1 MDMGLQSSGGKVV
14 FFAWTDDRGL
24 VETVKTFR
32 SLDELFAHCLSSGA
46 HGYVEEVLIN
56 GVDEKGV
63 AREVALTFR
72 SVSQP
77 LPVTAEA

>member
-1 MDMGLQSSGGKVV
+1 MGLHSSGGQVV

-24 VETVKTFR
+24 VETVKDFQ
-32 SLDELFAHCLSSGA
+32 SLDELFAQCLSSGA
-46 HGYVEEVLIN
+46 QGYVEEVRIT

-63 AREVALTFR
+63 AREVSLTFR

-77 LPVTAEA
+77 LATSVQS

>member
-1 MDMGLQSSGGKVV
+1 MGRHSSGGKVV

-24 VETVKTFR
+24 VETVKPFR
-32 SLDELFAHCLSSGA
+32 SLDELFAHCLDSGA
-46 HGYVEEVLIN
+46 QGYVEEVLIT

-77 LPVTAEA
+77 LSA

>member
-1 MDMGLQSSGGKVV
+1 MELQASGGKVI

-32 SLDELFAHCLSSGA
+32 TLDELFALCLNSGTQ
-46 HGYVEEVLIN
+46 GYVEEVLIT
-56 GVDEKGV
+56 GIDEKGV
-63 AREVALTFR
+63 TREVALTFR

-77 LPVTAEA
+77 IPVSSHTS

>member
-1 MDMGLQSSGGKVV
+1 MSLQSSGGKVI

-24 VETVKTFR
+24 VETVKDFR
-32 SLDELFAHCLSSGA
+32 SLDELFAHCLNSGA
-46 HGYVEEVLIN
+46 QGYVEEVLIN

-63 AREVALTFR
+63 TREVALTFR

-77 LPVTAEA
+77 LAASSHA

>member
-1 MDMGLQSSGGKVV
+1 MERHASGGKVI

-32 SLDELFAHCLSSGA
+32 TLDELFAQCLSSGA
-46 HGYVEEVLIN
+46 PGYVEEVLIT
-56 GVDEKGV
+56 GVDEKGL

-72 SVSQP
+72 SVTQP
-77 LPVTAEA
+77 LSTSEHS